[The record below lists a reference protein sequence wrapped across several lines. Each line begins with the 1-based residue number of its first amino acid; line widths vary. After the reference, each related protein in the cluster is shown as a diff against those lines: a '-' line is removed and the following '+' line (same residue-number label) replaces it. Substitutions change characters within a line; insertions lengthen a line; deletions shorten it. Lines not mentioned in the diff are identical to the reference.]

1 MVRSLPDLAASSPAE
16 LARELLEAGAG
27 EWAEQLVSE
36 LERRLAFRPLERAM
50 RVWDLSVSKT
60 ARMFGVSRQA
70 FQKWL
75 DSRPPADRL
84 TDVARL
90 DRATQLLVDH
100 VRPTRIP
107 AVVRRPAKRLG
118 GRSLLDVALD
128 GDLDTV
134 VAELERTFDL
144 SRVQP

>member
-1 MVRSLPDLAASSPAE
+1 MVRSIPDLAASSPAE

-107 AVVRRPAKRLG
+107 AVVRRPAERLG

-128 GDLDTV
+128 GNLDTV

>member
-1 MVRSLPDLAASSPAE
+1 MARGSAYLVSRPPAE
-16 LARELLEAGAG
+16 LARELVEAGRG

-36 LERRLAFRPLERAM
+36 LERRLASRPLERAM
-50 RVWDLSVSKT
+50 RMWDLSVSKT

-75 DSRPPADRL
+75 DNRPPADRL
-84 TDVARL
+84 QDVARL

-100 VRPTRIP
+100 VRPTRVP
-107 AVVRRPAKRLG
+107 AVVRRPSERLG

-128 GDLDTV
+128 GDLETLV
-134 VAELERTFDL
+134 RELERTFDL
-144 SRVQP
+144 GRVQP

>member
-1 MVRSLPDLAASSPAE
+1 MARGPAELASRSPAE
-16 LARELLEAGAG
+16 LARELVEAGAG

-36 LERRLAFRPLERAM
+36 LERRLASRPLERAI

-60 ARMFGVSRQA
+60 ARMFGVSRQG

-75 DSRPPADRL
+75 DARPPADRL
-84 TDVARL
+84 PDVARL

-107 AVVRRPAKRLG
+107 AVVRRPSRRLS
-118 GRSLLDVALD
+118 GRSLLDLALD

-134 VAELERTFDL
+134 VAELEHTFDL
-144 SRVQP
+144 ARVQP

>member
-1 MVRSLPDLAASSPAE
+1 MARGPADLASRPPAE
-16 LARELLEAGAG
+16 LARDLVEAGAG

-36 LERRLAFRPLERAM
+36 LERRLASRPLQRAM

-75 DSRPPADRL
+75 DARPPADRL
-84 TDVARL
+84 ADVARL

-107 AVVRRPAKRLG
+107 AVVRRPSQRLD
-118 GRSLLDVALD
+118 GRSPLDAALE
-128 GDLDTV
+128 GDLDRV

-144 SRVQP
+144 TRVQP

>member
-1 MVRSLPDLAASSPAE
+1 MASGTADLSSRPPAD
-16 LARELLEAGAG
+16 LARELIEAGAG

-36 LERRLAFRPLERAM
+36 LERRLASRPLERAM

-60 ARMFGVSRQA
+60 ARMFGVSRQG
-70 FQKWL
+70 FRKWL
-75 DSRPPADRL
+75 DTRPPADRL
-84 TDVARL
+84 PDVARL

-107 AVVRRPAKRLG
+107 AVVRRPAEHLG
-118 GRSLLDVALD
+118 GRSLLDLALD
-128 GDLDTV
+128 GALDTV

-144 SRVQP
+144 ARVQP